1 MSRNQNKQYLSSF
14 ILKNLC
20 SSAMP
25 SLHKMP
31 KKNFFQNI
39 GLLLV
44 LLITLTACNKKKQPA
59 AKPAQNLDK
68 SIVEIKP
75 DMATQFLIERVQLT
89 DIAVTQR
96 VSGKIEVNE
105 QRTTRIGASVTGR
118 VTQIMAEVGD
128 RVKAGQPLAKLSSP
142 ELTNAQL
149 SYLRAVSSTK
159 LAERSVERAQQL
171 VAADVIGFAELQRRE
186 VELSV
191 ARAELRAASD
201 QLRLIGLSQTTIE
214 RLRENGSLAS
224 EVAIT
229 ATQTGIVVERKISQG
244 QVAQPGD
251 PLFTVADLSNVWV
264 VGALPE
270 KNANSVYLNQR
281 VDVEVAAI
289 GNSLL
294 HGKIVFISDTVHPD
308 TRTVAIRTAV
318 NNPKFELKPQML
330 ASLVLKGQTVRQL
343 AVPASAVV
351 RENGRE
357 YVFVQLDKLR
367 FRLTEVKLDTAVG
380 DYRPVIK
387 GLDEATPIVVDGT
400 FHLNSQRKRAEL
412 E

>member
-1 MSRNQNKQYLSSF
+1 MSRNQNKHLLLLILNKLYLF
-14 ILKNLC
+14 
-20 SSAMP
+20 AMP
-25 SLHKMP
+25 SLYNMQKSILI
-31 KKNFFQNI
+31 QRL
-39 GLLLV
+39 GLLFILLV
-44 LLITLTACNKKKQPA
+44 TLSACNKKESST
-59 AKPAQNLDK
+59 AKPVQAVDTA
-68 SIVEIKP
+68 IVEIKSE
-75 DMATQFLIERVQLT
+75 MASQFVIERVQLN

-96 VSGKIEVNE
+96 VSGKIEANE

-118 VTQIMAEVGD
+118 ITQVMAEVGD
-128 RVKAGQPLAKLSSP
+128 RVKAGQALAKLSSP

-149 SYLRAVSSTK
+149 SFLRAVSSSK

-201 QLRLIGLSQTTIE
+201 QLRLIGLSPTTIE
-214 RLRENGSLAS
+214 SLRENGSLAS

-289 GNSLL
+289 GNTLL

-367 FRLTEVKLDTAVG
+367 FRLTEVRLDTAVG

>member
-1 MSRNQNKQYLSSF
+1 ML
-14 ILKNLC
+14 
-20 SSAMP
+20 AA
-25 SLHKMP
+25 
-31 KKNFFQNI
+31 
-39 GLLLV
+39 
-44 LLITLTACNKKKQPA
+44 LTACNKKEQAAPKAEQVSDPA
-59 AKPAQNLDK
+59 
-68 SIVEIKP
+68 IVEIKP
-75 DMATQFLIERVQLT
+75 DMATQFSVERVQLT

-96 VSGKIEVNE
+96 VSGKIEANE
-105 QRTTRIGASVTGR
+105 QRTTRIGSSVTGR
-118 VTQIMAEVGD
+118 ITQVMAEVGD
-128 RVKAGQPLAKLSSP
+128 RVKAGQALAKLSSP

-149 SYLRAVSSTK
+149 AFLRAVSSSK

-201 QLRLIGLSQTTIE
+201 QLRLIGLSPTTIE
-214 RLRENGSLAS
+214 SLRENGSLAS

-229 ATQTGIVVERKISQG
+229 ATQNGVVVERKVSQG

-289 GNSLL
+289 GNTLL

-367 FRLTEVKLDTAVG
+367 FRLTEVRLDPAVG